1 MPAHDA
7 LRDSIEAEIIRR
19 LQALAPRHRAVLDG
33 ILLAEGDPRKIKG
46 RTWHALARDF
56 KRELYGALIW
66 AAHGAAVGNW
76 LDLGAPD
83 LNDPGEGLQ
92 PEDRPSLIGIDL
104 PPLSRSVEVALRR
117 WCDARAG
124 AVADGM
130 VQTAIKQLESL
141 RSDLRGR
148 LTEHMGPGPHPNGSP
163 QSVHGRGAKASA
175 SAPKRKQTD
184 SAAFKKWFGDSK
196 VVDGQGQPLVVYKG
210 MYPYDWTNETDDA
223 PGPEIT
229 AIDRKTPFPAFNG
242 DEPGVKIAGFF
253 GDAATA
259 NRFAAGGG
267 TRGAVYPVY
276 LSLQHPK
283 VIDAA
288 GRKAGEVQFFESGRE
303 FRDAIRSGNYDGVII
318 KNTEDE
324 GTIYVA
330 LKPSQIKSAIGNRG
344 TFDPDSDKLTEAR
357 RSPAKRRKAKAKAKR
372 RRKARRQAS
381 RPAPSAGR
389 LAKPDASGA
398 SELFDRQPQYAELLD
413 KLYGNDRWKL
423 IAQTETTGSIVAG
436 EVAILRTLE
445 KNRGWKF
452 DMLWKTQVD
461 ERRCPICK
469 PLHNKHRDYF
479 ARRVGFPPAHPR
491 CRCYLS
497 YRVLSKPKGSP
508 GVSRKAAT
516 KMPATGL
523 KRRRR
528 KPQKKSA

>member
-56 KRELYGALIW
+56 KRELYGTLIW

-76 LDLGAPD
+76 VDLGAPD

-104 PPLSRSVEVALRR
+104 PPLSRSVEVTLRR
-117 WCDARAG
+117 WCDARAS

-130 VQTAIKQLESL
+130 VRTAIKQLELL

-148 LTEHMGPGPHPNGSP
+148 
-163 QSVHGRGAKASA
+163 V
-175 SAPKRKQTD
+175 
-184 SAAFKKWFGDSK
+184 
-196 VVDGQGQPLVVYKG
+196 
-210 MYPYDWTNETDDA
+210 
-223 PGPEIT
+223 
-229 AIDRKTPFPAFNG
+229 
-242 DEPGVKIAGFF
+242 
-253 GDAATA
+253 
-259 NRFAAGGG
+259 
-267 TRGAVYPVY
+267 
-276 LSLQHPK
+276 
-283 VIDAA
+283 
-288 GRKAGEVQFFESGRE
+288 
-303 FRDAIRSGNYDGVII
+303 
-318 KNTEDE
+318 
-324 GTIYVA
+324 
-330 LKPSQIKSAIGNRG
+330 
-344 TFDPDSDKLTEAR
+344 TEAR
-357 RSPAKRRKAKAKAKR
+357 RSPAKRRKAKAKAK
-372 RRKARRQAS
+372 ARRQA
-381 RPAPSAGR
+381 RKKA
-389 LAKPDASGA
+389 AKRKPPQRPDASGA

-413 KLYGNDRWKL
+413 KLYGDDRWRL

-445 KNRGWKF
+445 KNRGWRF

-461 ERRCPICK
+461 ELRCPICR
-469 PLHNKHRDYF
+469 PLHNKHRAYF

-516 KMPATGL
+516 KMPATGVT
-523 KRRRR
+523 RRRR